1 MGCSG
6 AGFSR
11 LGKMFEEIIR
21 VSEIIS
27 LVLCGFEAESGEH
40 SCCFKWERI
49 LDAYLIF
56 IDDIH

>member
-1 MGCSG
+1 MDCSG

-11 LGKMFEEIIR
+11 LGKMFEVKIR
-21 VSEIIS
+21 VSGIIP

-40 SCCFKWERI
+40 SCCSRCERI
-49 LDAYLIF
+49 LDTYLIF